1 MVQVTRSWFDIV
13 SQTQVEMAKM
23 LGEPLVRSNP
33 EAQQYFDHF
42 TKAITDWHET
52 TSGQVKEVLGKA
64 GMSGAEDESAKK
76 G

>member
-13 SQTQVEMAKM
+13 SQTQAEMAKL

-33 EAQQYFDHF
+33 EAQQYFEHF

-52 TSGQVKEVLGKA
+52 AAGQVKGVLGMA
-64 GMSGAEDESAKK
+64 GTSADEESSAKK
-76 G
+76 E